1 MSLAL
6 RNLRQLPA
14 HAEAIGVVADEAQLG
29 VPGPDL
35 EHALRLLRLAI
46 HARKGFVYR
55 SSREERVA
63 RLLEEEGLAFEREVR
78 VDFEGGG
85 LACLDFLLRMDWG
98 LCALEVD
105 EGALVLLQVGG
116 LVEAAVALG
125 AGVRAHVL
133 VGDARVL
140 VERLLVAE
148 GLRALRALE
157 RLLAEVHRLEVGPH
171 DAGAREDLGALGA
184 RLGGHGCELLRIV
197 GRSRIL
203 CL

>member
-1 MSLAL
+1 
-6 RNLRQLPA
+6 
-14 HAEAIGVVADEAQLG
+14 
-29 VPGPDL
+29 
-35 EHALRLLRLAI
+35 
-46 HARKGFVYR
+46 
-55 SSREERVA
+55 
-63 RLLEEEGLAFEREVR
+63 
-78 VDFEGGG
+78 
-85 LACLDFLLRMDWG
+85 MDG
-98 LCALEVD
+98 
-105 EGALVLLQVGG
+105 LVLLQVGG

-171 DAGAREDLGALGA
+171 HAGAREDLGALGA